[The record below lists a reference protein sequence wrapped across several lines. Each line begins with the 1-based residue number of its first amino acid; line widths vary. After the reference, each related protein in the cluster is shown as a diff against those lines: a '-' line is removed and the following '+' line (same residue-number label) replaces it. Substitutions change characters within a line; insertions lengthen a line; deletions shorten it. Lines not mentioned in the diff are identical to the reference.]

1 MSNTTTIDNSSSNK
15 NTDDINKAAPFIATG
30 ATAAGLGFAAAN
42 VVSGLKAPE
51 ETREDNEQVV
61 ISENEAGGTEVVTEQ
76 SFNPEPIAQSVQPE
90 ESESITAQDV
100 VTEPEIKIEPEV
112 IIEPEPIVESNTVV
126 ETEPATEPEVTVE
139 TEPAAEPEVTVET
152 EPAAEP
158 EVQSSHFEE
167 SVDPDEIAE
176 AIIAEEEIDPND
188 IDMYDVINFDEIG
201 TIYTVE
207 GESYTAAA
215 FHDVEGNNL
224 IMVDID
230 GDNVFDVITDYDGN
244 ILADVPIEVT
254 VGDVEEDIEDDTVYL
269 AHDSSD
275 NMDEYG
281 TDSLTEDLLG

>member
-1 MSNTTTIDNSSSNK
+1 MSNTTTIDTSSSNK

-42 VVSGLKAPE
+42 VVSGLKDPE

-61 ISENEAGGTEVVTEQ
+61 ISENEAVGTEVVTEQ

-139 TEPAAEPEVTVET
+139 TET
-152 EPAAEP
+152 AAEP

-224 IMVDID
+224 VMVDID